1 MTVPVLIVT
10 SAPGLGEV
18 VRRTLV
24 ESGRYEVVLS
34 NSAVQGIRQARSVPF
49 EIVIL
54 DVDLEKGDSGV
65 SLLKLGL
72 TLRALVPEIHLV
84 VLAATSDPY
93 DPDIRPLAPEGII
106 TTPLYPSNI
115 LRTVDRVAHTHSRAV
130 TTEAPPSAPALE
142 PVTEAPAPAQPAQEQ
157 AETGLPAWLQDVT
170 RAAQHLTRLSLET
183 AAQAALIVSQGRLWA
198 YAGELPQPA
207 AQELAETVVDC
218 WDRNGE
224 SDLARFVHLDSD
236 DGEYML
242 YATALGGSMVLAL
255 VFGVE
260 TPFSKIRSQAGH
272 LARLLASP
280 PVKENG
286 LAHSREDVGRA
297 ENGDA
302 GKITADSLEA
312 LEYEPLLEDVPPPT
326 PDQWL
331 EEPLPSPLPPIREG
345 EWISEYPNMTAGSP
359 LYASIDDE
367 IHGAYSPSK
376 PAPGS
381 ESARRLA
388 DTSPLH
394 PRQDVA
400 QVSKVSM
407 MDSWELKPASTGVYS
422 LTYGLLLL
430 PRLPGHHLVGDLAE
444 RLPLWVSQLCIAF
457 AWRLEHLS
465 IRPDYLQWNAS
476 APPDTAPGRM
486 VRDIRKHTSQRIFD
500 EFPLFGREN
509 PSGDFWAPGFLLISG
524 SQPPPAELVRDFI
537 QQTRR
542 NQGLLRPATRQ
553 IR

>member
-10 SAPGLGEV
+10 STPGLGEV

-49 EIVIL
+49 ELAIL
-54 DVDLEKGDSGV
+54 DVDVENGESGV

-72 TLRALVPEIHLV
+72 TLRALVPQIHLV

-115 LRTVDRVAHTHSRAV
+115 LRTVDRVAGMHDRA
-130 TTEAPPSAPALE
+130 ASPK
-142 PVTEAPAPAQPAQEQ
+142 APAPAPAPEPVVEEPALEQ
-157 AETGLPAWLQDVT
+157 THTGLPAWLQDVT

-207 AQELAETVVDC
+207 AQELAETVADC

-242 YATALGGSMVLAL
+242 YATALGGNMVLAL

-272 LARLLASP
+272 LARLLASA
-280 PVKENG
+280 PVVDNGNAPLKEDAGLTENG
-286 LAHSREDVGRA
+286 
-297 ENGDA
+297 NA
-302 GKITADSLEA
+302 GKMAAEPLDTLD
-312 LEYEPLLEDVPPPT
+312 YEPLVKDVPPPT

-331 EEPLPSPLPPIREG
+331 EEPLPSPPPPVRE
-345 EWISEYPNMTAGSP
+345 EDWISEYPDLTAGSP
-359 LYASIDDE
+359 LYASIEDD
-367 IHGAYSPSK
+367 IHSPYPSSK
-376 PAPGS
+376 PNRGAEAVHG
-381 ESARRLA
+381 LD

-394 PRQDVA
+394 PRQAVA
-400 QVSKVSM
+400 QISKVSM
-407 MDSWELKPASTGVYS
+407 MDSWELKPVSSGIYS

-444 RLPLWVSQLCIAF
+444 RLPVWVSQLCIAF
-457 AWRLEHLS
+457 AWRLEHIS
-465 IRPDYLQWNAS
+465 VRPDYLQWNAS
-476 APPDTAPGRM
+476 ASPDTAPGRM
-486 VRDIRKHTSQRIFD
+486 VRDLRKHTSQRIFE
-500 EFPLFGREN
+500 EFPRFGREN

-524 SQPPPAELVRDFI
+524 PQPPPAELVRDFI

-542 NQGLLRPATRQ
+542 NQGLLRPGSKQTR
-553 IR
+553 

>member
-10 SAPGLGEV
+10 STPGLGEV

-49 EIVIL
+49 ELAIL
-54 DVDLEKGDSGV
+54 DVDVENGESGV

-72 TLRALVPEIHLV
+72 TLRALVPQIHLV
-84 VLAATSDPY
+84 VLAATGDPY
-93 DPDIRPLAPEGII
+93 DPDIKPLAPEGII

-115 LRTVDRVAHTHSRAV
+115 LRTVDRVAGMHDRA
-130 TTEAPPSAPALE
+130 ASPK
-142 PVTEAPAPAQPAQEQ
+142 APAPAPAPEPVVEEPALEQ
-157 AETGLPAWLQDVT
+157 THTGLPAWLQDVT

-198 YAGELPQPA
+198 YAGELHQPA
-207 AQELAETVVDC
+207 AQELAETVADS

-242 YATALGGSMVLAL
+242 YATALGGNMVLAL

-272 LARLLASP
+272 LARLLASA
-280 PVKENG
+280 PVVENG
-286 LAHSREDVGRA
+286 NAPLKE
-297 ENGDA
+297 DA
-302 GKITADSLEA
+302 GLTENANTGNMAAEPLDTLD
-312 LEYEPLLEDVPPPT
+312 YEPLLRDVPPTT
-326 PDQWL
+326 PDQWQ
-331 EEPLPSPLPPIREG
+331 EEPLLSPPPPIRE
-345 EWISEYPNMTAGSP
+345 EDWISEYPDLTAGSP
-359 LYASIDDE
+359 LYASIEDD
-367 IHGAYSPSK
+367 IHSPYPSSK
-376 PAPGS
+376 PTAGGKT
-381 ESARRLA
+381 AHGLD

-394 PRQDVA
+394 PRQAVA
-400 QVSKVSM
+400 QISKVSM
-407 MDSWELKPASTGVYS
+407 MDSWELKPVSSGIYN

-430 PRLPGHHLVGDLAE
+430 PRLPAHHLVGDLAE
-444 RLPLWVSQLCIAF
+444 RLPVWVSQLCIAF
-457 AWRLEHLS
+457 AWRLEHIS
-465 IRPDYLQWNAS
+465 VRPDYLQWNAS
-476 APPDTAPGRM
+476 AAPDTAPGRM
-486 VRDIRKHTSQRIFD
+486 VRDLRKHTSERIFE
-500 EFPLFGREN
+500 EFPRFGREN

-542 NQGLLRPATRQ
+542 NQGLLRPGSKQTR
-553 IR
+553 